1 MISDQQDNNL
11 SQAAAA
17 SKKRAQDRVNP
28 MVINIHDGRLMPN
41 TPKLRVHKDY
51 RVFTGDINATLP
63 DRMRWLTG
71 TKHQPIR
78 VVNSADMS
86 AEFDIGAASKEDI
99 VTFAFEQYG
108 VVLEATRD
116 IRTLRKEVLRLF
128 EASKVPEPA

>member
-1 MISDQQDNNL
+1 MISDQQESNL

-17 SKKRAQDRVNP
+17 SKKRKQDATNP

-41 TPKLRVHKDY
+41 TPRLRVHKDY

-63 DRMRWLTG
+63 ERMRWLTG

-78 VVNSADMS
+78 VVNTADTA
-86 AEFDIGAASKEDI
+86 AEFDLGAASKEDI

-108 VVLEATRD
+108 VVLEPTKD
-116 IRTLRKEVLRLF
+116 IRTLRKEVMRLF